1 MKMISI
7 KVKEAPFQVFYWLH
21 ISIQWWPGVAEKM
34 NLNILVLV
42 ISIETDDSDKDADT
56 KSTIF
61 WWLMLL
67 STAENTTKKLTLGL
81 TRKSQIHTHT
91 VVQVGAGGG
100 GGEGGGWNSTPEFL
114 ICCSILKRFYFQW
127 KAFDLLDKMRYILG
141 VVLLLEACSVNNNG
155 RHLSHHLGFYQKLQ
169 IRLKL
174 REMLLFLC
182 FTWNITYK

>member
-7 KVKEAPFQVFYWLH
+7 KVKEEPFQVFYWLH

-42 ISIETDDSDKDADT
+42 ISIETDDSGKDADT

-81 TRKSQIHTHT
+81 TRKSQIHTPT

-100 GGEGGGWNSTPEFL
+100 RAVDGIPPRSFWYVAVFWNDFTSSGKPLIFL
-114 ICCSILKRFYFQW
+114 TRWGIF
-127 KAFDLLDKMRYILG
+127 
-141 VVLLLEACSVNNNG
+141 
-155 RHLSHHLGFYQKLQ
+155 
-169 IRLKL
+169 
-174 REMLLFLC
+174 
-182 FTWNITYK
+182 